1 MAVAAALLLAA
12 AGAPPARAGH
22 APAPGIEVT
31 IVAPPG
37 QAPTRPVYSEDR
49 LRRILRPLLGSGC
62 DATSLEGVLERRYKF
77 LGYLPAIEIDC
88 SEAAVRVRIR
98 ESSHTVDLVTFDPAD
113 LARIGVAPH
122 EDFEE
127 KLHLYPVPPD
137 APRAVLRSLLLT
149 HEGDLYNF
157 ERYRADREAVAK
169 LGYAVAFIPGTTG
182 EGSDYPRGA
191 YLLMSLTPRAPGA
204 AARRKTNYIGGTGSY
219 GPRQKG
225 AAGLLYEKDAL
236 FGEADRLSLAPTYS
250 AAAGGSLS
258 YFAPLLAR
266 RVEPRRLYDLE
277 LRLFSDFTHNRQL
290 DAVETDQRQTGLS
303 GTIGIRP
310 LHLKPPH
317 ALRLEIGL
325 SSERIRL
332 SQTPPGEDAGST
344 DSFRLGA
351 TYDWLHTHRWPSLSL
366 RVAPLFDFSLRARG
380 GERTFVRA
388 GLDATLHART
398 RAGPEIE
405 IHAVGGT
412 IDRHVPS
419 FEQWSLGGPTTVRGF
434 REDSFLGR
442 HLAALQTEIWFPFV
456 RSASATAPPGGRE
469 GDAALA
475 PFEPRA
481 ARLLKWALFADGGRL
496 ADTTGGT
503 NETIAGA
510 GLGIRF
516 LVPHH
521 PFVVKVDYGWGLGAR
536 GGDAFPYV
544 SLVYRY

>member
-1 MAVAAALLLAA
+1 MGVAAALLLAA
-12 AGAPPARAGH
+12 AGARAARAGN

-37 QAPTRPVYSEDR
+37 HAPAHPVYSEER
-49 LRRILRPLLGSGC
+49 LRRILRPLLESGC
-62 DATSLEGVLERRYKF
+62 DPPALEDALARRYKF
-77 LGYLPAIEIDC
+77 LGYLPTIEIDC
-88 SEAAVRVRIR
+88 SEAALRVRIH
-98 ESSHTVDLVTFDPAD
+98 ESSHTIDLVTFEPPD
-113 LARIGVAPH
+113 LARIGVTPH

-127 KLHLYPVPPD
+127 KLHFYPVPPD
-137 APRAVLRSLLLT
+137 APRAVLRALLLT

-169 LGYAVAFIPGTTG
+169 LGYAVAFIPGTAG
-182 EGSDYPRGA
+182 ENSDYPRGA
-191 YLLMSLTPRAPGA
+191 YLVMSLTPRAPGA
-204 AARRKTNYIGGTGSY
+204 GARRKTNYIGGTGSY

-236 FGEADRLSLAPTYS
+236 FGEADRLSFAPTYS
-250 AAAGGSLS
+250 AAAGGSIS

-266 RVEPRRLYDLE
+266 RLEPRRLYDLE
-277 LRLFSDFTHNRQL
+277 LRLFSDFRHNRQL
-290 DAVETDQRQTGLS
+290 DAVETDERQTGVS
-303 GTIGIRP
+303 GTIGVRP
-310 LHLKPPH
+310 LRLKPPH
-317 ALRLEIGL
+317 ALRLEFGL

-332 SQTPPGEDAGST
+332 DQRPPGEDAGAT
-344 DSFRLGA
+344 DALRFGA
-351 TYDWLHTHRWPSLSL
+351 TYDWLHTDRWPSLSV
-366 RVAPLFDFSLRARG
+366 RVAPIVDFSIRARG

-405 IHAVGGT
+405 MHAVGGT

-419 FEQWSLGGPTTVRGF
+419 FEEWSLGGATSVRGF

-456 RSASATAPPGGRE
+456 RSASVKAPSGGWE

-475 PFEPRA
+475 PIEPRA
-481 ARLLKWALFADGGRL
+481 ARLFKWALFADGGRL

-503 NETIAGA
+503 TETIAGA

-521 PFVVKVDYGWGLGAR
+521 PFVVKVDYGWGLGPR
-536 GGDAFPYV
+536 GGDAFQYV
-544 SLVYRY
+544 SLAYRY